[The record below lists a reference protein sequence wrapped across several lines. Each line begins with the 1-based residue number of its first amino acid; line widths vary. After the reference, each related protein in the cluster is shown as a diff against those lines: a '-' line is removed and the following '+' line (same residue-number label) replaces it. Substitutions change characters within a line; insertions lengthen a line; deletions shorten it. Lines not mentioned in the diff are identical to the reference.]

1 MQLLRSEVLRYFAI
15 GFALG
20 AVLLFGTFGVG
31 PSRVTAGDVVPAAIA
46 APMQ

>member
-1 MQLLRSEVLRYFAI
+1 MHMLKSELLRFFAI

-20 AVLLFGTFGVG
+20 AVVLFATFGVG
-31 PSRVTAGDVVPAAIA
+31 PSRVSAGDVVPAAVA